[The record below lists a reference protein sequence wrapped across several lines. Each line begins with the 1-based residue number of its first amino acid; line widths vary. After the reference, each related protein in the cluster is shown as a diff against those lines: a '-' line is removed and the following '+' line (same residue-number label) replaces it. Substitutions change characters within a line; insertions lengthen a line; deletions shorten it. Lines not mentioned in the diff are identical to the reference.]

1 MDGNGETAQQFEVQE
16 RSVIPAK
23 VPNEGLGRV
32 SEFLK
37 PSKQREKERKK
48 ADLKFGWKGNDK

>member
-48 ADLKFGWKGNDK
+48 AD